1 MAAPNGQDLV
11 HINGNSNHQQA
22 LSPTST
28 NENNIITPR
37 NGPFADDDMSREYNP
52 PPSSFSAIP
61 KQNGN
66 GVMGS
71 NSSGL
76 ADFYSSEVFQIV
88 LHNPAT
94 AHRLLK
100 FSQARM
106 CGENMEF
113 LEKVD
118 KYNALLDELAT
129 VMTDIHFS
137 FTATEAPKQ
146 IGIPTN
152 LLRKINTDIKTSTST
167 TLPSME
173 NIFTNAQ
180 DNVEGILRSAVYPRF
195 VKYQM
200 TNSAARAL
208 ATDRQ
213 KYQGLGDC
221 FCLTD
226 PAKADNPIVYAS
238 DGFVNVTG
246 YSRTEVV
253 PRNCR
258 FLQGHYTDRSATQ
271 RLKASID
278 AKEETVEL
286 LLNYKKNGEPFWN
299 LLYVA
304 PLFDEN
310 GKLVFYIGGQIN
322 CSTTIRSNTDVLR
335 ILSMSDDP
343 EDDKEA
349 GQSMKEQK
357 TMKRR
362 FFGLGPPRE
371 VTAKL
376 PASSKRVEVREAGM
390 EQGLLKQIEKMN
402 FRSQMEAFYTAY
414 SKYLVISYDSFTI
427 NFYSLG
433 IADILGITNRS
444 SADFVGNNVFKFLA
458 SHTATLPRE
467 FKSKVKDALRQ
478 GQPIS
483 ASINLFT
490 LRSLARHGDDKFYTH
505 WTPCK
510 DERGVVKYVVV
521 TLSSTLYE

>member
-1 MAAPNGQDLV
+1 MNGHGDLKIAQSPNSSTQ
-11 HINGNSNHQQA
+11 IIPHQG
-22 LSPTST
+22 TFD
-28 NENNIITPR
+28 EVEI
-37 NGPFADDDMSREYNP
+37 SREYNA
-52 PPSSFSAIP
+52 PPSSFSIP
-61 KQNGN
+61 KQNDG
-66 GVMGS
+66 GMQDRGAG
-71 NSSGL
+71 GL
-76 ADFYSSEVFQIV
+76 ADFFSAEVFQIV
-88 LHNPAT
+88 LHNPTT
-94 AHRLLK
+94 AHRLHK

-118 KYNALLDELAT
+118 RYNALLDELAT

-137 FTATEAPKQ
+137 FTANEAPKQ
-146 IGIPTN
+146 IGVPTT
-152 LLRKINTDIKTSTST
+152 LLRKINADIKTSTTS

-173 NIFTNAQ
+173 NIFSGAQ
-180 DNVEGILRSAVYPRF
+180 DNVEQILRSAIYPRF

-200 TNSAARAL
+200 TNSASKAL
-208 ATDRQ
+208 ANDRQ
-213 KYQGLGDC
+213 RYQGLGDC

-226 PAKADNPIVYAS
+226 PAMADNPIVYAS
-238 DGFVNVTG
+238 DGFVGVTG

-258 FLQGHYTDRSATQ
+258 FLQGTYTDKSATK

-286 LLNYKKNGEPFWN
+286 LLNYKKNGDPFWN

-304 PLFDEN
+304 PLFDGD
-310 GKLVFYIGGQIN
+310 GKLKYYIGGQIN

-349 GQSMKEQK
+349 AQSLPDSKPS
-357 TMKRR
+357 KRS
-362 FFGLGPPRE
+362 FFGFGRHKESTP
-371 VTAKL
+371 KL
-376 PASSKRVEVREAGM
+376 PASSKKVDVREAGM

-402 FRSQMEAFYTAY
+402 FRHQMEAFYTAY
-414 SKYLVISYDSFTI
+414 SKYLVVAYDSFTI
-427 NFYSLG
+427 HFYSLG
-433 IADILGITNRS
+433 IADVLGITNRTNH
-444 SADFVGNNVFKFLA
+444 DFVGNNVFKFLGQ
-458 SHTATLPRE
+458 HTATLPRE
-467 FKSKVKDALRQ
+467 FKSKVKEAMRQ
-478 GQPIS
+478 GQALS

-510 DERGVVKYVVV
+510 DEHGKVKYVVV
-521 TLSSTLYE
+521 TLSSTIYD

>member
-1 MAAPNGQDLV
+1 MAAQNGRNHSRNQV
-11 HINGNSNHQQA
+11 NGTNSQQLPDGEA
-22 LSPTST
+22 EYD
-28 NENNIITPR
+28 NQIV
-37 NGPFADDDMSREYNP
+37 PFADGELSREYNAP
-52 PPSSFSAIP
+52 SSSFSIP
-61 KQNGN
+61 KHNEGIQDRVVG
-66 GVMGS
+66 GAG
-71 NSSGL
+71 GL
-76 ADFYSSEVFQIV
+76 ADFFSSEVFQIV
-88 LHNPAT
+88 LHNPTT

-118 KYNALLDELAT
+118 RYNALLDELAT
-129 VMTDIHFS
+129 IMTDIHFS
-137 FTATEAPKQ
+137 FTANEAPKQ
-146 IGIPTN
+146 LGIPTT
-152 LLRKINTDIKTSTST
+152 LLKKINADIKTSTTS

-173 NIFTNAQ
+173 NIFSNAQ
-180 DNVEGILRSAVYPRF
+180 EDVESILRTAVYPRF

-200 TNSAARAL
+200 TNSASKAL

-213 KYQGLGDC
+213 RYQGLGDC

-238 DGFVNVTG
+238 DGFVAVTG

-258 FLQGHYTDRSATQ
+258 FLQGNYTDRNATK

-304 PLFDEN
+304 PLFDAN
-310 GKLVFYIGGQIN
+310 GKLRFYIGGQVN

-349 GQSMKEQK
+349 AHSLKDNK
-357 TMKRR
+357 ATKRT
-362 FFGLGPPRE
+362 FFGLRRKEITP
-371 VTAKL
+371 KL

-402 FRSQMEAFYTAY
+402 FRNQMEAFYTAY
-414 SKYLVISYDSFTI
+414 SKYIVITYDSFTI
-427 NFYSLG
+427 QFYSVG
-433 IADILGITNRS
+433 IADILGITNRTNQ
-444 SADFVGNNVFKFLA
+444 DFVGNNIFKFLA
-458 SHTATLPRE
+458 QHTASLPRE
-467 FKSKVKDALRQ
+467 FKYKVKEALRQ

-490 LRSLARHGDDKFYTH
+490 LRSLARNGDDKFYTH

-510 DERGVVKYVVV
+510 DEKGTVKYVVV
-521 TLSSTLYE
+521 TLSSTLYD